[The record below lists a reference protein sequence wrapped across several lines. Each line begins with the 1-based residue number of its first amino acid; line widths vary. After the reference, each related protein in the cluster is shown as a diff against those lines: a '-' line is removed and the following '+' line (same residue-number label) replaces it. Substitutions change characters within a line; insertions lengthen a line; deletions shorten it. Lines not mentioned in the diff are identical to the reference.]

1 MTQSVRG
8 LGLAATL
15 VLVSSLTV
23 VSQAKAQ
30 STAAYVYIQIQGPS
44 GAIYGFDASST
55 GKLTTISGS
64 PWKVTGQVVGS
75 NRSQLITLGTDNLHS
90 YAVASDGV
98 IGSQLGEFT
107 YTDYAGGN
115 CGTGSGANNSAV
127 LDHTGKYVYLLART
141 SDGSSGCA
149 AVQSININSAG
160 AFDGVGDT
168 ELGNAVDVTNPSI
181 LGAETFAY
189 ANANTSAGAGPI
201 GFRRESS
208 GALEVMGVDVVGPP
222 LNGGSYLVEF
232 PDASPANYVA
242 LQLFPNGQ
250 NPFQVGSYTVNSSGQ
265 LSTTNTSSD
274 MPTSALLG
282 ASSTFSPSGNM
293 FVLYADSGY
302 NQDGQLVPGGIEI
315 YNFNGV
321 APLTLYKKL
330 LTGTSIDRVE
340 WDNQNHLYAISTSGN
355 MLYVFTVTSTSIT
368 QDAAWSI
375 GAPYSMVVVSE

>member
-1 MTQSVRG
+1 V
-8 LGLAATL
+8 
-15 VLVSSLTV
+15 
-23 VSQAKAQ
+23 
-30 STAAYVYIQIQGPS
+30 
-44 GAIYGFDASST
+44 
-55 GKLTTISGS
+55 
-64 PWKVTGQVVGS
+64 
-75 NRSQLITLGTDNLHS
+75 
-90 YAVASDGV
+90 
-98 IGSQLGEFT
+98 
-107 YTDYAGGN
+107 
-115 CGTGSGANNSAV
+115 
-127 LDHTGKYVYLLART
+127 
-141 SDGSSGCA
+141 
-149 AVQSININSAG
+149 
-160 AFDGVGDT
+160 VGDT